1 MQKATGYHFY
11 DINDTILNSLLRET
25 ICLFLFRV
33 KLVYQ
38 GRLVE
43 MVYQDNEDYQVPPVQ
58 LVFQEKMATKE
69 ILGHPVKRVLK
80 VLKVQ
85 S

>member
-1 MQKATGYHFY
+1 M
-11 DINDTILNSLLRET
+11 I
-25 ICLFLFRV
+25 FLFRV

-43 MVYQDNEDYQVPPVQ
+43 MVYQDNEDYQAPLVQ
-58 LVFQEKMATKE
+58 LVFQEKMVTKE
-69 ILGHPVKRVLK
+69 ILDHPVKKALK

-85 S
+85 L